1 MTEISFNG
9 GRFVSNR
16 EELNYEEVLNH
27 FPCASIIRIL
37 TYNISRN
44 QQDDKLLNALKETNA
59 DVQIITNVPSTII
72 TNKHVVNHKQ
82 DENVKFHLHLREEN
96 GESNTSIGIK
106 MNAHWYFH
114 STKDLCFTFVNPV
127 FEGVK
132 KAYGKDVFFIAND
145 ASIMATREKLQELS
159 ALEELVMVGYPIGL
173 SDTRNNYPIFRKGYT
188 SAHPAVDFNDD
199 GIGLVD
205 MACFPGSSGSPIFIL
220 NEGGYRDKRGNS
232 YFGRSRILL
241 LGILYAGPQYDA
253 RGEIVVKTIPTS
265 KQVVESNTSIM
276 TNLGYYIKAEELC
289 EFQNFIEKGVLNG
302 TIK

>member
-1 MTEISFNG
+1 MSIVGTRPPLIS
-9 GRFVSNR
+9 
-16 EELNYEEVLNH
+16 
-27 FPCASIIRIL
+27 
-37 TYNISRN
+37 
-44 QQDDKLLNALKETNA
+44 ETNLYE
-59 DVQIITNVPSTII
+59 P
-72 TNKHVVNHKQ
+72 HVVNHKQ
-82 DENVKFHLHLREEN
+82 DENVRFHLHLRDEN
-96 GESNTSIGIK
+96 GESNNSAGVQ

-127 FEGVK
+127 FEMVK
-132 KAYGKDVFFIAND
+132 QAYGKDVFFMAND
-145 ASIMATREKLQELS
+145 ESIMATKEKLKDLS

-205 MACFPGSSGSPIFIL
+205 MACFPGSSGSPIFIF
-220 NEGGYRDKRGNS
+220 NEGSYRDKHGNVRL
-232 YFGRSRILL
+232 GTSRILL